1 MKFSLLHLMVKHMYK
16 IVLSHIY
23 TKLFNSKLKLVK
35 MPLLTK
41 IFYCI
46 NLYQDLHENRGK

>member
-1 MKFSLLHLMVKHMYK
+1 MYK

-41 IFYCI
+41 IFYRI